1 MMYWKGSVDLYQGMA
16 ALLRKQSVFSLSIV
30 LRGWWDLLELVSKK
44 TLGRHFEMEPEIQ
57 VELEEEQLALLS
69 AGLAGEM
76 EPRTKAVAGL
86 TEMNDSTIRWFPAT
100 MVVQE
105 LLLMPV

>member
-1 MMYWKGSVDLYQGMA
+1 M
-16 ALLRKQSVFSLSIV
+16 
-30 LRGWWDLLELVSKK
+30 LELVSKK
-44 TLGRHFEMEPEIQ
+44 KLGRHFEMEPEIH

-69 AGLAGEM
+69 VELDDEV

-86 TEMNDSTIRWFPAT
+86 KERNDSTIRCFPAT